1 MREITKEVK
10 HEVEGK
16 EFIFQITKMN
26 ALKGTYL
33 VKFVTEKLIPVFTQL
48 QGIFQAPDKDADGKD
63 LSEEEQQK
71 IVEQRTEEVLQM
83 IPKALEALSEEELT
97 GLIERCLQTVQV
109 MMPAGW
115 QPVMIGHNF
124 GVEELEYDIMT
135 TLLLCYE
142 VIEFNLGSFFGGKSL
157 GSFLPR
163 RNTSK

>member
-10 HEVEGK
+10 HEVEGQ
-16 EFIFQITKMN
+16 EMLFQITKMN

-48 QGIFQAPDKDADGKD
+48 QDIFQAPDAD
-63 LSEEEQQK
+63 LSKEEQQK
-71 IVEQRTEEVLQM
+71 LIEQRTAEVLQM
-83 IPKALEALSEEELT
+83 LPKALEALSEEDLT

-109 MMPAGW
+109 SKPAGW
-115 QPVMIGHNF
+115 QPVMIGHDF

-135 TLLLCYE
+135 ALLLCYE

-163 RNTSK
+163 LTTSK